1 MRPLPL
7 GRRGVAMIAALWLV
21 VAIAVVALQLALVGK
36 ERRVLGLAAA
46 DRGVGRG
53 AALGAL
59 ANVQARL
66 DVALRNAPTGNA
78 ATALA
83 NSRSADPWL
92 DVDSLY
98 TGPLYLDS
106 IRVDVTAQDLGRQL
120 NLNRMSE
127 EQLRTL
133 FAFVLGNFSKAD
145 LLSQTIADWRDLDDD
160 KRPSG
165 EERDGYLK
173 KGLLA
178 LPANGPFRQV
188 AELRMVSGMTQ
199 EIYEAVAPYLTTYG
213 DGTVNLNT
221 APTPVL
227 RAMPGMTDAVLN
239 NILSQRSN
247 GRRIASVASVVPG
260 GMGGMGGMG
269 GGRGGGGMSAQASQL
284 AAAAGVNTTSVAFT
298 FVVRPSAASHPVKLT
313 ALVQRSGTTAT
324 VGWIQW

>member
-1 MRPLPL
+1 MRRRAIPLL
-7 GRRGVAMIAALWLV
+7 GRRGVAMLAALWLV

-59 ANVQARL
+59 ATVQARL
-66 DVALRNAPTGNA
+66 DLALRNAPTGNA

-98 TGPLYLDS
+98 SGTLYLDS
-106 IRVDVTAQDLGRQL
+106 TQVDVTAQDLGRQL

-127 EQLRTL
+127 EQFRT
-133 FAFVLGNFSKAD
+133 FFSFVLGEFTRAD

-160 KRPSG
+160 RRPSG

-178 LPANGPFRQV
+178 LPSNGPFRQV
-188 AELRMVSGMTQ
+188 DELRMVAGMTQ
-199 EIYEAVAPYLTTYG
+199 EIYQAVAPYVTTYG

-239 NILSQRSN
+239 NILSQRAN

-260 GMGGMGGMG
+260 GMGGRG
-269 GGRGGGGMSAQASQL
+269 GGRGGGGMSAQANQL
-284 AAAAGVNTTSVAFT
+284 AAAAGVNTTAVAFT
-298 FVVRPSAASHPVKLT
+298 FVVRPSAASHLVKLT
-313 ALVQRSGTTAT
+313 ALIQRNGTTAT
-324 VGWIQW
+324 IGWIQW

>member
-1 MRPLPL
+1 MRFLPL
-7 GRRGVAMIAALWLV
+7 DRRGVAMLAALWLV

-46 DRGVGRG
+46 DRGIGRG

-78 ATALA
+78 AAALA

-98 TGPLYLDS
+98 SGALYLDS
-106 IRVDVTAQDLGRQL
+106 ARVDVTAQDLGRQL

-127 EQLRTL
+127 EQLRTF

-145 LLSQTIADWRDLDDD
+145 VLSQTIADWRDLDDD

-188 AELRMVSGMTQ
+188 AELRMVAGMTQ

-260 GMGGMGGMG
+260 GMGGMGG
-269 GGRGGGGMSAQASQL
+269 GRGGGGMSSQASQL
-284 AAAAGVNTTSVAFT
+284 AGAAGVNTTSVAFT

-313 ALVQRSGTTAT
+313 ALVQRNGTTAT
-324 VGWIQW
+324 IGWIQW